1 MSPTEKYIAKETMMQ
16 KYRWATPIGLA
27 ANLFTS
33 IGGMALVAYFANYYI
48 EAQDKKDEILFEE
61 VKNLKDN
68 ESKDIL
74 CLTKSVYQ
82 CCGEKANA
90 NC

>member
-48 EAQDKKDEILFEE
+48 QTQDKKDDVIFSEMKSLKDGE
-61 VKNLKDN
+61 VKDM
-68 ESKDIL
+68 L
-74 CLTKSVYQ
+74 CLTRSVYQ
-82 CCGEKANA
+82 CCGEKASV